1 MTARYLS
8 AAEVGALLDVG
19 RSTVGKW
26 RERHPAGS
34 AWPFPEPDVTVG
46 DVPGWLPGRVDEIRA
61 WRDGL
66 PGRGR
71 TSAGVVHR

>member
-19 RSTVGKW
+19 RSAVNKW

-34 AWPFPEPDVTVG
+34 AHPFPEADVTVG
-46 DVPGWLPGRVDEIRA
+46 EVPGWVPDRISEIEA
-61 WRDGL
+61 WRAGL

-71 TSAGVVHR
+71 RPNQPE